1 MALPPRFLEEL
12 RSRTS
17 IVDVVGRKVK
27 LIKAGRGEYKGLC
40 PFHGEKTPSFTVSED
55 KGFYHCFGCQANG
68 DVLDFEMQSRGLS
81 FMEAVEAL
89 AAEAGMEVP
98 KASPREVEKA
108 KRQATLQ
115 EVVEAA
121 CRFFQDALKR
131 PEGAAALDYL
141 RDRGLSDETI
151 RRFRLGYAPPPGALT
166 RHLAGQGIQERQMVE
181 AGLLKRRDDGR
192 VVDYFRDRVMFP
204 ITDRRGRVIAFGG
217 RVMGDGQPK
226 YLNSPDSDV
235 FHKGSVLY
243 NMALAREAAR
253 ETGRVIVAEGYM
265 DVIAMAQFGL
275 HEAVAP
281 LGTAITENQIQE
293 LWRLCPEPVL
303 CLDGDAAG
311 IRAARKAAERALPML
326 KPGYSLRFALVTG
339 AKDPDEL
346 LKAEGREGLDKVLGA
361 AAPLSDILW
370 RNALAEHQ
378 VDTPE
383 RRAALEANLMTMAET
398 IQDGTVQMAYKRE
411 FRDRLFQFF
420 RERRFQGR
428 PQGAGG
434 GRSGGARRNGKGRWD
449 APDMVAPAPLTP
461 PPSAAVRRQR
471 ILVAAAVT
479 HPELFDHIGER
490 LGSVQC
496 DEAAVERLRQRLL
509 LLLST
514 ESGLDFDGVSRHL
527 RRDGLEETLNFLL
540 SSNVYAHAS
549 FARPDAPTE
558 RAMSGWDHTFEQG
571 QQQDFRADV
580 MRAGAAYA
588 GQTDDQAASEQALS
602 RLKALFFQDM
612 RRISEDPLDD

>member
-1 MALPPRFLEEL
+1 MALPPRFLDEL
-12 RSRTS
+12 RSRIN

-68 DVLDFEMQSRGLS
+68 DVISFEMESRGLS
-81 FMEAVEAL
+81 FMEVVEQL

-108 KRQATLQ
+108 KRQASLQ
-115 EVVEAA
+115 DVVEAA
-121 CRFFQDALKR
+121 CRFFQDALRK
-131 PEGAAALDYL
+131 PEGGEALAYL
-141 RDRGLSDETI
+141 RGRGLSDEI
-151 RRFRLGYAPPPGALT
+151 IYRFRLGYAPPPGALT
-166 RHLAGQGIQERQMVE
+166 RHLARQDITERQMVD

-243 NMALAREAAR
+243 NLALARDAAR
-253 ETGRVIVAEGYM
+253 DTGRVIVAEGYM
-265 DVIAMAQFGL
+265 DVIAMAQYGL
-275 HEAVAP
+275 TEAVAP
-281 LGTAITENQIQE
+281 LGTAVTENQIVE

-311 IRAARKAAERALPML
+311 VRAARKAAERALPLL
-326 KPGYSLRFALVTG
+326 KPGFSLRFALVTG

-346 LKAEGREGLDKVLGA
+346 LKAQGRGGMDKVLDA

-370 RNALAEHQ
+370 RNALAEHR

-383 RRAALEANLMTMAET
+383 RRAALEANLMSMAET

-420 RERRFQGR
+420 RDQRSRLR
-428 PQGAGG
+428 PAGG
-434 GRSGGARRNGKGRWD
+434 SQGGARKPGAGRWPES
-449 APDMVAPAPLTP
+449 APVAPAPLSP
-461 PPSAAVRRQR
+461 PPSAAVSRQR

-490 LGSVQC
+490 LGSIQC

-527 RRDGLEETLNFLL
+527 RRDGLEEALNFLL

-588 GQTDDQAASEQALS
+588 GQTDDEAASEQALS

-612 RRISEDPLDD
+612 RRISNDPLDD